1 MPLCNIGL
9 RMGGVSSAVFAAQ
22 GVFLLGN
29 AFYTILYPSSA
40 ANFPG
45 SSLSGTPD
53 GAVQCIGLTSLALG
67 TYYLIS
73 TYQRDA
79 LIMASSVPSRLV
91 AAFVMYRAG
100 GAWVQ
105 VAAFEVSMAIVA
117 GAALVW
123 DRSM

>member
-1 MPLCNIGL
+1 MSLSNLGL
-9 RMGGVSSAVFAAQ
+9 RMGGASSTVFAAQ

-29 AFYTILYPSSA
+29 AFYTILYPSAA

-45 SSLSGTPD
+45 SSLSGTPE
-53 GAVQCIGLTSLALG
+53 GAVQCIGLTSFALG

-73 TYQRDA
+73 TYQRDS

-100 GAWVQ
+100 GNWVQ
-105 VAAFEVSMAIVA
+105 VAAFEVSMAVVA
-117 GAALVW
+117 GAALWW
-123 DRSM
+123 DRVW

>member
-1 MPLCNIGL
+1 MVLHNIGL
-9 RMGGVSSAVFAAQ
+9 RMGGASSAVFAAQ

-29 AFYTILYPSSA
+29 AFYSIMYPSSV

-73 TYQRDA
+73 TYQRDT

-100 GAWVQ
+100 EHWAQ
-105 VAAFEVSMAIVA
+105 TAAFEVIMAIA
-117 GAALVW
+117 ASAALIW
-123 DRSM
+123 DRYM

>member
-1 MPLCNIGL
+1 MVLHNIGL
-9 RMGGVSSAVFAAQ
+9 RMGGASSAVFAAQ

-29 AFYTILYPSSA
+29 AFYSIMFPSSV

-45 SSLSGTPD
+45 SSLSGTPE

-73 TYQRDA
+73 TYQRDT

-100 GAWVQ
+100 PHWVQ
-105 VAAFEVSMAIVA
+105 TAAFEVAMAIA
-117 GAALVW
+117 ASAALIW
-123 DRSM
+123 DRYM

>member
-1 MPLCNIGL
+1 MPLQNIGL
-9 RMGGVSSAVFAAQ
+9 HMGGVSSAVFAAQ
-22 GVFLLGN
+22 GAFLLGN
-29 AFYTILYPSSA
+29 AAYTILYPSSA

-45 SSLSGTPD
+45 SSLKGTPN

-73 TYQRDA
+73 TYQRDT

-100 GAWVQ
+100 GNWVQ
-105 VAAFEVSMAIVA
+105 VAAFETSMAIVA
-117 GAALVW
+117 SAALAW
-123 DRSM
+123 DWYM

>member
-1 MPLCNIGL
+1 MSLHNIGL

-45 SSLSGTPD
+45 SSLSGTPN
-53 GAVQCIGLTSLALG
+53 GTVQCIGLTSLALG

-73 TYQRDA
+73 TYQRNTV
-79 LIMASSVPSRLV
+79 IMASSVPSRLV

-100 GAWVQ
+100 GNWVQ
-105 VAAFEVSMAIVA
+105 PAIFEVSMAIA
-117 GAALVW
+117 ASAALVW
-123 DRSM
+123 DRYM